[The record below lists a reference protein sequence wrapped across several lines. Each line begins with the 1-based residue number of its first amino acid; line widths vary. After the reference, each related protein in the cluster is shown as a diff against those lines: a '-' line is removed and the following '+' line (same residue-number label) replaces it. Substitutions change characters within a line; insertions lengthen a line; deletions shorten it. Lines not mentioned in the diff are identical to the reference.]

1 MSEDLGEYRGF
12 VGLELS
18 ATDKNT
24 LTIDGISIH
33 GNIIAVCKGDKNG
46 LISVQYLKKSKD

>member
-18 ATDKNT
+18 VTGDNT
-24 LTIDGISIH
+24 LTINGILIH
-33 GNIIAVCKGDKNG
+33 GNIIAICRGDKNG
-46 LISVQYLKKSKD
+46 LVSVRYLKKA